1 MSFKKIILLII
12 ILVSGFFVY
21 DFFFKKE
28 KAEYKE
34 TEKVEQISG
43 SEILYANSENNQ
55 TLKVLYNNEKN
66 TASIYSGEP
75 DEVILSA
82 TTSASGVKYENL
94 ERGIVLWNK
103 EKEVSLYLNDSL
115 IFIGVEQ

>member
-1 MSFKKIILLII
+1 MNFKKVILLII
-12 ILVSGFFVY
+12 VLVSGFFAY

-28 KAEYKE
+28 KVEYKE

-43 SEILYANSENNQ
+43 SEILYTNSENNQ
-55 TLKVLYNNEKN
+55 NLRVLYDNEKN

-75 DEVILSA
+75 DEIILNA
-82 TTSASGVKYENL
+82 TTSASGAKYENL

-103 EKEVSLYLNDSL
+103 EKEVSLYLNESL
-115 IFIGVEQ
+115 IFSGVE